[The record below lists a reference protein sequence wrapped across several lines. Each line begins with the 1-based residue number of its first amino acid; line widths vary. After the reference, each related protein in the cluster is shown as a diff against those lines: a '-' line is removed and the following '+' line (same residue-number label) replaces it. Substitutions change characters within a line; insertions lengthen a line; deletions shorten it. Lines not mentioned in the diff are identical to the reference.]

1 MFNEIQNSSIIFKDI
16 YKSYEKIEFRCITVD
31 EHGTKNDIDCYF
43 ILNGEFIPS
52 DDNIALALVSLI
64 KRKFRNINME
74 LIITQETYE
83 GIKKFTQANINVIKI
98 INNTKIDK
106 LRENIILNF
115 SGGIDSLAAL
125 YIMPNNTKLV
135 AIDFGLG
142 FEREENF
149 FKNFNPYVLKTNVRK
164 SLDADHN
171 SWEFMG
177 IGAILYSN
185 YLNAG
190 YHVFGTIMEAS
201 KENFLPNFRLPI
213 SVFNAPF
220 CYCGLKEMRY
230 INGLTEIGTSIIASY
245 YDENKI
251 ANSLIS
257 LSNPGTEKRYR
268 KETLM
273 NIVAQKFNRNIKFTN
288 SEPPKYYRAKF
299 GNNIALDFLCL
310 YVIKN
315 AGLDIAQ
322 NTMSEIPDEAVRIS
336 TELDL
341 KFYERL
347 NCSCLNGTTL
357 VNDKL
362 RSDMIKKVME
372 AGVYPY
378 TESDY
383 DEYRQVANFL
393 NKYHNFYKK

>member
-1 MFNEIQNSSIIFKDI
+1 
-16 YKSYEKIEFRCITVD
+16 
-31 EHGTKNDIDCYF
+31 
-43 ILNGEFIPS
+43 
-52 DDNIALALVSLI
+52 
-64 KRKFRNINME
+64 
-74 LIITQETYE
+74 
-83 GIKKFTQANINVIKI
+83 
-98 INNTKIDK
+98 
-106 LRENIILNF
+106 
-115 SGGIDSLAAL
+115 
-125 YIMPNNTKLV
+125 MPNNTKLV

-257 LSNPGTEKRYR
+257 LSNPGTEKR
-268 KETLM
+268 
-273 NIVAQKFNRNIKFTN
+273 
-288 SEPPKYYRAKF
+288 
-299 GNNIALDFLCL
+299 
-310 YVIKN
+310 
-315 AGLDIAQ
+315 
-322 NTMSEIPDEAVRIS
+322 MSEIPDEAVRIS